1 MTIAFV
7 DLDNFRE
14 VNKSG
19 GDDHGDRVLAKAAGV
34 MRDACR
40 PGDVVYR
47 NGGEEFVVTIPG
59 ADSATGAQ
67 IAERLRETIERQR
80 IPRGPDPSDGYLT
93 LSIGVA
99 SLTENEPGSIFDAL
113 LVASR
118 RMFNA
123 KERGR
128 NRSSGGTSQKMGPLT
143 SEAASGP
150 GAARVREVILMGLNL
165 SSSEYDRGHPRSVRS
180 VRSQQREHIP
190 SPACGC
196 R

>member
-1 MTIAFV
+1 VQHLLGWEAPKADQV
-7 DLDNFRE
+7 
-14 VNKSG
+14 VQGCG
-19 GDDHGDRVLAKAAGV
+19 G
-34 MRDACR
+34 RDAE
-40 PGDVVYR
+40 G
-47 NGGEEFVVTIPG
+47 I
-59 ADSATGAQ
+59 
-67 IAERLRETIERQR
+67 
-80 IPRGPDPSDGYLT
+80 
-93 LSIGVA
+93 
-99 SLTENEPGSIFDAL
+99 
-113 LVASR
+113 ASR